1 MTPLPENG
9 VMDLMPASAG
19 IDASGRCI
27 VRGHRLARVKFVALP
42 AENVPG
48 NALRGACFPGGHGVG
63 IRQLVLRVIGRLVAA
78 RP

>member
-1 MTPLPENG
+1 
-9 VMDLMPASAG
+9 MDLMPATAG

-42 AENVPG
+42 AECEPG
-48 NALRGACFPGGHGVG
+48 NKLREASFPGRCVSAIH
-63 IRQLVLRVIGRLVAA
+63 RLVLRVIGRLVAA